1 MKTVPKDDRIRV
13 LHVDDDSFNTDFS
26 KQILMDIGSFDVDHA
41 CCVED
46 AFKKLAMGH
55 YDVVVSDYEMP
66 QKDGLQF
73 LKELREQKDEI
84 PFILFTGKGREEVAI
99 KALNLGAD
107 GYINKQGAPEII
119 YGELSHT
126 IRQVVEHNKT
136 KRELQERDIRLAK
149 LASQIPGVLYQLMR
163 RPDGTYCVPYASA
176 AIRDIFGCSPEDV
189 REDFSP
195 IVRVVVSE
203 DLDSVTRSIDHSAMH
218 MTLWQCMFR
227 VQLPGQQIRWIG
239 GQAAPERL
247 DDGSVIWNGYSTD
260 ISELKKIEEELKIT
274 ANIFDLDTDLIFV
287 HDTEGDIVN
296 FNEAAYKLGG
306 YTMDEM
312 AKMNIRDINAPNS
325 AALFESMVKLLLETG
340 SAVFDSVYIR
350 KDKTLLPTEIH
361 AHTFDSEGKKLIL
374 SVARD
379 TTERKKAEEKLNR
392 MMDQLVLVNEK
403 LGVVG
408 EMTRH
413 DVHNKLSMVTG
424 YSYLIK
430 KKHADQADILE
441 GLGKMEQAVKEIS
454 NIFDFAKIYE
464 QIGVEEL
471 TYIDVEETLNDAVA
485 LFSGP
490 IPRVIN
496 ECHGLMVLSDSFLR
510 QMFFNLIE
518 DTRKYGGKTT
528 TIRVYFEKA
537 ESGELRLI
545 YTDDGVG
552 ISAENKPRLFTEGYS
567 TGGSTGFGLFLIKKM
582 IEIYGWGI
590 QETGE
595 PEKGAKFTIT
605 IPKINK
611 NGKEGYKIE

>member
-1 MKTVPKDDRIRV
+1 MAPTYDRI
-13 LHVDDDSFNTDFS
+13 LILQVDDDLSIIDFS
-26 KQILMDIGSFDVDHA
+26 KQILMDMGSFDVDHA
-41 CCVED
+41 CCVDE
-46 AFKKLAMGH
+46 AFKKLAIRH
-55 YDVVVSDYEMP
+55 YDVVVSDYELP

-73 LKELREQKDEI
+73 LKELREQKNET

-107 GYINKQGAPEII
+107 GYVNKQGTPEII

-136 KRELQERDIRLAK
+136 KKELRERDIRLAK
-149 LASQIPGVLYQLMR
+149 LASQIPGMLYQLMR

-176 AIRDIFGCSPEDV
+176 AIRNLFGCSPQDV

-195 IVRVVVSE
+195 IVRVIVSE
-203 DLDSVTRSIDHSAMH
+203 DLDRVVRSIDHSAMH
-218 MTLWQCMFR
+218 MTIWQCEFR
-227 VQLPGQQIRWIG
+227 VQLPGQQIHWIW
-239 GQAAPERL
+239 GQSTPERL
-247 DDGSVIWNGYSTD
+247 GDGSIIWNGYNTD
-260 ISELKKIEEELKIT
+260 ISERKKIEEALKMA

-296 FNEAAYKLGG
+296 FNEAAYTLGG

-312 AKMNIRDINAPNS
+312 AKMNVRDLNAPDS
-325 AALFESMVKLLLETG
+325 AALFESVVKLLLETG
-340 SAVFDSVYIR
+340 SAVYDSIYVR

-361 AHTFDSEGKKLIL
+361 ARTFDSEGKKLIL

-379 TTERKKAEEKLNR
+379 ITERKKAEEKLNQ

-413 DVHNKLSMVTG
+413 DARNKLSAVTG

-454 NIFDFAKIYE
+454 NIFDFAKMYE

-490 IPRVIN
+490 IPKVIN
-496 ECHGLMVLSDSFLR
+496 ECQGLMVLSDSFLR

-518 DTRKYGGKTT
+518 DTRKYGRKTT

-537 ESGELRLI
+537 ESGKLQLI

-582 IEIYGWGI
+582 TEIYGWNI